1 MRSFT
6 ASVAWYSELSAN
18 TKFTGWWKRG
28 RSAIDCVCRNSEL
41 MQFVAAMESR
51 PAVAECSVPMV
62 SVEAARWRGPKASRL
77 GSLKSELLISCVEK
91 EQMEAFGGGFAGGF
105 ARFSV

>member
-18 TKFTGWWKRG
+18 TRFTGWWNRG
-28 RSAIDCVCRNSEL
+28 RSAIDWVCRNSKL

-51 PAVAECSVPMV
+51 PAVAACSVPMV
-62 SVEAARWRGPKASRL
+62 SMEAARCRGPSASRL

-91 EQMEAFGGGFAGGF
+91 EHVGAFGGGLAGGF
-105 ARFSV
+105 AGFSV

>member
-28 RSAIDCVCRNSEL
+28 RSAIDWFCRNSKL

-51 PAVAECSVPMV
+51 PAVAAYSVPMV
-62 SVEAARWRGPKASRL
+62 SMEAARWRGASASRL
-77 GSLKSELLISCVEK
+77 GSLKSEWFISCVEK
-91 EQMEAFGGGFAGGF
+91 EHVGAFGGGFAGGF
-105 ARFSV
+105 AGFSM